1 LFLEFHTK
9 TPRTCWPGPQF
20 VGTVPTTTGGTDTGV
35 FSNQCIGTFFA
46 TTKRFRHGTHG
57 VGRTTDRSGLHPCQP
72 PSVVV
77 VVTSQSPHT
86 NEREKI
92 VSTRTQRQY
101 NHTHPTHR
109 IHHVTQKAPYPS
121 LPCRPETPNR
131 CRSPTPRPQFVQS

>member
-1 LFLEFHTK
+1 MKTMETK
-9 TPRTCWPGPQF
+9 TKKSMFSRQCCSSSFITKTFRTCWPGPQF

-77 VVTSQSPHT
+77 VVT
-86 NEREKI
+86 
-92 VSTRTQRQY
+92 VA
-101 NHTHPTHR
+101 TH
-109 IHHVTQKAPYPS
+109 K
-121 LPCRPETPNR
+121 
-131 CRSPTPRPQFVQS
+131 